1 MNAKNFIHAW
11 HENFLTGNHDFLDEI
26 LDESVVF
33 HSPVVFKPL
42 PGKDMTKMYLIAAGF
57 SFNLEK
63 FKYVR
68 EVHDELDSVLEFETY
83 IDDIFVNGVDVIKWN
98 LEGKII
104 DFKVMV
110 RPHRAVTMVQQKMM
124 QALESYK

>member
-1 MNAKNFIHAW
+1 M
-11 HENFLTGNHDFLDEI
+11 
-26 LDESVVF
+26 
-33 HSPVVFKPL
+33 
-42 PGKDMTKMYLIAAGF
+42 
-57 SFNLEK
+57 EK

-98 LEGKII
+98 SEGKII

-110 RPHRAVTMVQQKMM
+110 RPHRDFLVTMVQQKMM

>member
-26 LDESVVF
+26 LDES
-33 HSPVVFKPL
+33 VVFKPL

-98 LEGKII
+98 SEGKII
-104 DFKVMV
+104 DFKIMV

-124 QALESYK
+124 QALEAYK

>member
-1 MNAKNFIHAW
+1 
-11 HENFLTGNHDFLDEI
+11 
-26 LDESVVF
+26 
-33 HSPVVFKPL
+33 
-42 PGKDMTKMYLIAAGF
+42 MYLIAAGF

>member
-11 HENFLTGNHDFLDEI
+11 HENFLTGNNDFLDEI

-33 HSPVVFKPL
+33 HAPGVCKPG
-42 PGKDMTKMYLIAAGF
+42 PGKERTKMYWRAAGRAGKG
-57 SFNLEK
+57 EK
-63 FKYVR
+63 GKEGR
-68 EVHDELDSVLEFETY
+68 EGQEELDSVLEFETY

-98 LEGKII
+98 SEGKII

-124 QALESYK
+124 QALEAYK

>member
-63 FKYVR
+63 FKLKIVR
-68 EVHDELDSVLEFETY
+68 NCIIFFIHLNYY
-83 IDDIFVNGVDVIKWN
+83 IHNFFLSIFFS
-98 LEGKII
+98 LSII
-104 DFKVMV
+104 LVVKL
-110 RPHRAVTMVQQKMM
+110 T
-124 QALESYK
+124 LSL